1 VSRPRSRADAGMAE
15 ARVAFAKGELA
26 PVVLLAGP
34 ERLFADE
41 LIAMA
46 LDRFVPEDLRVF
58 NFNRYR
64 GGQESGQAILGAAA
78 TLPMFCERRLVVV
91 IDADEMPR
99 ADMERLAAYLA
110 SPSPSTLLILVAAE
124 TGEKLP
130 ATLKKVSERY
140 LLWRPFPRDGVAWA
154 IQRAKALGHDL
165 PMPVA
170 EELYAMCAGESG
182 DGRAA
187 LSDLEIELEKICLSA
202 GDRRRLASD
211 DLRVVSRHAESRV
224 LYQIE
229 SAVADRQFA
238 PALAALDSALLF
250 PRDNGPIRI
259 VAMLGERFRKMLV
272 ARDRMDAGYG
282 ASAVVAGMW
291 FGGPGGSAPFLRS
304 LGLFSRAE
312 ISEAVQSLARLDRA
326 LKTGQAEP
334 DRLHLELVLRRIC
347 GAIRSPVEGPA

>member
-1 VSRPRSRADAGMAE
+1 MSRPRRGADAGIAE
-15 ARVAFAKGELA
+15 ARQTFAKGELG

-41 LIAMA
+41 LIAVA
-46 LDRFVPEDLRVF
+46 LKRFVPVDLQVF

-64 GGQESGQAILGAAA
+64 GGQDDGHTIFNAAA
-78 TLPMFCERRLVVV
+78 TLPMFCERRIVVV
-91 IDADEMPR
+91 ADADGLPR
-99 ADMERLAAYLA
+99 GDMERLTAYLA
-110 SPSPSTLLILVAAE
+110 SPSPSTILILVASEA
-124 TGEKLP
+124 GEKLP
-130 ATLKKVSERY
+130 AALKKVPERY
-140 LLWRPFPRDGVAWA
+140 TLWRPFPKDGIAWA
-154 IQRAKALGHDL
+154 IQRSRELGHDL
-165 PMPVA
+165 PLPVA
-170 EELYAMCAGESG
+170 EELYAMCTGESG
-182 DGRAA
+182 DSRAA

-202 GDRRRLASD
+202 GQRRRLVRE

-229 SAVADRQFA
+229 SAVAERQLS
-238 PALAALDSALLF
+238 PALAALDAALLF

-259 VAMLGERFRKMLV
+259 TAMLGERFRKMLV

-304 LGLFSRAE
+304 VSLFSRAE
-312 ISEAVQSLARLDRA
+312 LSLAVQSLARLDRA

-334 DRLHLELVLRRIC
+334 DRLHLELALRTIC
-347 GAIRSPVEGPA
+347 GASLVGK